1 METTLDNDTDIA
13 SYPALVSGDP
23 RGAAAPTPGGS
34 GPIGASREPAP
45 REPLWHRGGLRV
57 ARIAGIPIL
66 LSPTWLISILIIV
79 VFAAPVITQVVPGV
93 TGAASLA
100 VALALALLLALSV
113 LAHELGHCLAAR
125 RYGIPVLRVR
135 LYLLGGV
142 SELGRSPSGPGQD
155 AVVAGAG
162 PAVSAILAL
171 GAGLLVGSFDTRT
184 VGWLVSLQVALANA
198 IVAVF
203 NLLPALPMDGGHVL
217 RALVWRVTG
226 KRKIGTTAAT
236 IGGGLV
242 AVALACWAVW
252 FLTRSGAAALLQALI
267 AGATAVFVAAGAWAE
282 HKGDGPAWPDDVPIR
297 SLGRPL
303 VQVPAESPIGLV
315 MSAAA
320 GRPMLLT
327 APDGTAVGLLD
338 PDAAIGQALRDPR
351 TAAAAVAVPLDADQL
366 VAADDS
372 TEQIVDRV
380 RGRPAGRFLL
390 LDTGGR
396 PAAVLLGADVVK
408 VLVREQNRL

>member
-1 METTLDNDTDIA
+1 
-13 SYPALVSGDP
+13 VSGDP
-23 RGAAAPTPGGS
+23 R
-34 GPIGASREPAP
+34 ASTALHPAPAP

-79 VFAAPVITQVVPGV
+79 VFAAPVVTQVVPGV
-93 TGAASLA
+93 TGATSLA

-125 RYGIPVLRVR
+125 MYGIPVLRVR

-142 SELGRSPSGPGQD
+142 SELGRSPAGPGQD
-155 AVVAGAG
+155 AVVAGSG
-162 PAVSAILAL
+162 PAVSALLAV
-171 GAGLLVGSFDTRT
+171 GAGLLVGSFDSRT
-184 VGWLVSLQVALANA
+184 VGWLISLQIALANA

-226 KRKIGTTAAT
+226 KRALGTTAAT

-267 AGATAVFVAAGAWAE
+267 AAATSVFVAAGAWAE
-282 HKGDGPAWPDDVPIR
+282 HKGDGPAWPEDVPIR

-303 VQVPAESPIGLV
+303 VQLPAESPIGLV
-315 MSAAA
+315 MSAAG
-320 GRPMLLT
+320 GRPVLLT
-327 APDGTAVGLLD
+327 SADRTAVGLLD
-338 PDAAIGQALRDPR
+338 ADVAIGQALREPR
-351 TAAAAVAVPLDADQL
+351 TPAWSVAVPLDQDQ
-366 VAADDS
+366 VIGAADS

-380 RGRPAGRFLL
+380 RGRPSGRFVLV
-390 LDTGGR
+390 DSQGR
-396 PAAVLLGADVVK
+396 PTGVLLGVDVVK
-408 VLVREQNRL
+408 VLAREQNRA

>member
-1 METTLDNDTDIA
+1 
-13 SYPALVSGDP
+13 VSGDS
-23 RGAAAPTPGGS
+23 RGSTAVRPT
-34 GPIGASREPAP
+34 AAP

-79 VFAAPVITQVVPGV
+79 VFAAPVVTQVVPGV

-125 RYGIPVLRVR
+125 MYGIPVLRVR

-142 SELGRSPSGPGQD
+142 SELGRSPAGPGQD

-162 PAVSAILAL
+162 PAVSALLAV

-184 VGWLVSLQVALANA
+184 VGWLISLQIALANA

-226 KRKIGTTAAT
+226 KRAVGTTAAT

-242 AVALACWAVW
+242 AIALACWAVW

-282 HKGDGPAWPDDVPIR
+282 QKGDGPAWPDDVPIR
-297 SLGRPL
+297 SLGQPL
-303 VQVPAESPIGLV
+303 VQLPAESSIALV
-315 MSAAA
+315 VPAAA
-320 GRPMLLT
+320 GRPVLLT
-327 APDGTAVGLLD
+327 AQDGTAVGLLD
-338 PDAAIGQALRDPR
+338 ADAAIGQALRDPR
-351 TAAAAVAVPLDADQL
+351 ASASSVAVPLDQDQL
-366 VAADDS
+366 IGAADS
-372 TEQIVDRV
+372 AEQIVDRV
-380 RGRPAGRFLL
+380 RGRPAGRFVL
-390 LDTGGR
+390 LDPQGR
-396 PAAVLLGADVVK
+396 PTGVLLGPDVLR
-408 VLVREQNRL
+408 VLMREQNRV

>member
-1 METTLDNDTDIA
+1 M
-13 SYPALVSGDP
+13 
-23 RGAAAPTPGGS
+23 
-34 GPIGASREPAP
+34 
-45 REPLWHRGGLRV
+45 

-66 LSPTWLISILIIV
+66 LSPTWLISIVIIV
-79 VFAAPVITQVVPGV
+79 VFAAPVVTQVVPGV

-125 RYGIPVLRVR
+125 MYGIPVLRVR

-142 SELGRSPSGPGQD
+142 SELGRSPAGPGQD

-162 PAVSAILAL
+162 PAVSALVAV

-184 VGWLVSLQVALANA
+184 IGWLISLQIALANA

-203 NLLPALPMDGGHVL
+203 NVLPALPMDGGHVV
-217 RALVWRVTG
+217 RALVWRMTG
-226 KRKIGTTAAT
+226 RRAVGTTAAT

-242 AVALACWAVW
+242 AAALACWAVW
-252 FLTRSGAAALLQALI
+252 FLTKSGAAAVLQALI

-282 HKGDGPAWPDDVPIR
+282 YKGDGPAWPEELPIR
-297 SLGRPL
+297 SIGQPL
-303 VQVPAESPIGLV
+303 LQLPAESPITLV

-320 GRPMLLT
+320 GRPVLLT
-327 APDGTAVGLLD
+327 AQDGTAVGLLD
-338 PDAAIGQALRDPR
+338 VDAAVGQALRDPR
-351 TAAAAVAVPLDADQL
+351 ATAASVAAPLDQDHVIGAS
-366 VAADDS
+366 DS

-380 RGRPAGRFLL
+380 RGRPAGRFVLP
-390 LDTGGR
+390 GR
-396 PAAVLLGADVVK
+396 AGPPDRGAARRRRGESVGA
-408 VLVREQNRL
+408 

>member
-1 METTLDNDTDIA
+1 M
-13 SYPALVSGDP
+13 
-23 RGAAAPTPGGS
+23 
-34 GPIGASREPAP
+34 
-45 REPLWHRGGLRV
+45 

-79 VFAAPVITQVVPGV
+79 VFAAPVVTQVVPGV

-125 RYGIPVLRVR
+125 MNGIPVLRVR

-142 SELGRSPSGPGQD
+142 SELGRSPAGPGQD

-162 PAVSAILAL
+162 PAVSALLAV

-184 VGWLVSLQVALANA
+184 VGWLISLQIALANA

-226 KRKIGTTAAT
+226 KRAVGTVAAT

-282 HKGDGPAWPDDVPIR
+282 YKGDGPAWPQDTPIR
-297 SLGRPL
+297 SLGQPL
-303 VQVPAESPIGLV
+303 VQLPAESPIALV
-315 MSAAA
+315 ISAAA
-320 GRPMLLT
+320 GRPVLLT
-327 APDGTAVGLLD
+327 AQDGTAVGLLD
-338 PDAAIGQALRDPR
+338 GDAAIGQALRDPR
-351 TAAAAVAVPLDADQL
+351 ATASSVAVVLDQDQL
-366 VAADDS
+366 IGATDS
-372 TEQIVDRV
+372 AEQIVDRV
-380 RGRPAGRFLL
+380 RGRPGGHFVL
-390 LDTGGR
+390 LDPQGR
-396 PAAVLLGADVVK
+396 PTGVLLGADVVR
-408 VLVREQNRL
+408 VLVREQNRV